1 MAADMN
7 VYSYSYSFSPPN
19 SYQLTRQRVFWL
31 MMIHEINFNSYSARL
46 FAFEMKRLFTPHRC
60 PSHVRLPILYS
71 KKKKKSKKNTMR
83 VLVFLL
89 IPLFTASVVCNRTD
103 SDTNSDT
110 DSDSDSDSD
119 SDWEYESKKSCL
131 VSLALHHPAAKHLKP
146 LNKSR
151 QNGFVVL
158 TLASVMSW
166 FGFEKSRIILCTPY
180 IHLYSHG
187 PWFAVEKSQSSI
199 LFYNITP
206 EMALYRWLF
215 YLLSIHVRFSLSQ
228 RSRLLQAFHPGHL
241 IAIKSVYKPV
251 GHLHVKLFT

>member
-1 MAADMN
+1 MKLISIPTQRDCLRLKWKDFSHRTAAPRM
-7 VYSYSYSFSPPN
+7 FGF
-19 SYQLTRQRVFWL
+19 QFFIQ
-31 MMIHEINFNSYSARL
+31 
-46 FAFEMKRLFTPHRC
+46 KQ
-60 PSHVRLPILYS
+60 
-71 KKKKKSKKNTMR
+71 KKKKSKKNTMR

-187 PWFAVEKSQSSI
+187 PWFAVEKS
-199 LFYNITP
+199 
-206 EMALYRWLF
+206 
-215 YLLSIHVRFSLSQ
+215 
-228 RSRLLQAFHPGHL
+228 
-241 IAIKSVYKPV
+241 
-251 GHLHVKLFT
+251 